1 MSIPPQLIRVKRKRD
16 EDAAPVTFLQFEDG
30 TTKRHRT
37 GTNWVYQR
45 REVTASASGLVPRP
59 PQAVMPVI
67 HVSKPQNESPSAPGT
82 GSSETTAPKPRV
94 ISLRPSQQRL
104 KPEPRRFHLSRAVM
118 TAANN
123 NTAGQGISKKSRS
136 SPAVF
141 VERRQKQMAEKIR
154 QKLGGANGSQDALRQ
169 SNGPEREKATD
180 ANEPVRL
187 YKKPRTPRARSPQPD
202 TPSRVPLPDSFS
214 KPHGVNMDQRTADM
228 NQWVLNEIGAN
239 LQEMERESQ
248 KQQSPKL
255 KFRPKAP
262 EKRFAERH
270 PEQTA
275 GLQVPSSSDTPMT
288 DASGEDGMEEDG
300 DDGDWVIDEYV
311 RIPAHS
317 MAMDTSPADV
327 GVLVLEG
334 EEDDYL
340 FFGPER
346 EDDDDLIDEDEDENA
361 ENHYTA
367 DYPEDEVES
376 DDEFGRNP
384 YHYRNMNASDDEEFD
399 NDRYSEASDDMVL
412 EGDDDDLTMAR
423 IKNYMRRKPDMPMRS
438 RP

>member
-1 MSIPPQLIRVKRKRD
+1 
-16 EDAAPVTFLQFEDG
+16 
-30 TTKRHRT
+30 
-37 GTNWVYQR
+37 
-45 REVTASASGLVPRP
+45 
-59 PQAVMPVI
+59 
-67 HVSKPQNESPSAPGT
+67 
-82 GSSETTAPKPRV
+82 
-94 ISLRPSQQRL
+94 
-104 KPEPRRFHLSRAVM
+104 
-118 TAANN
+118 
-123 NTAGQGISKKSRS
+123 
-136 SPAVF
+136 
-141 VERRQKQMAEKIR
+141 MAEKIR

-346 EDDDDLIDEDEDENA
+346 EDDDDLIDEDEDEN
-361 ENHYTA
+361 
-367 DYPEDEVES
+367 
-376 DDEFGRNP
+376 G
-384 YHYRNMNASDDEEFD
+384 
-399 NDRYSEASDDMVL
+399 
-412 EGDDDDLTMAR
+412 
-423 IKNYMRRKPDMPMRS
+423 
-438 RP
+438 